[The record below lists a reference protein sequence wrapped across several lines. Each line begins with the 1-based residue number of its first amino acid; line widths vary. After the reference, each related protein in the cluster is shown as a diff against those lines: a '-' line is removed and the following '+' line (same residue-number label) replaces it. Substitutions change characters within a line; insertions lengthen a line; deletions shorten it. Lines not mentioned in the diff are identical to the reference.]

1 MNVRHPMGLKDF
13 LFSND
18 KMQELEKKYVVS
30 LAESYIKTSSS
41 SIQFPKIS
49 FIKISICQDAKYL
62 IYLHVRQVSHSFCN
76 LQCIRYH
83 FFN

>member
-49 FIKISICQDAKYL
+49 FI
-62 IYLHVRQVSHSFCN
+62 
-76 LQCIRYH
+76 
-83 FFN
+83 